1 MNKDFSISKITLI
14 IISSVLLVI
23 SLVLFLII
31 YSPTSQ
37 QTYSPINVL
46 DDLRNIEDQPNNK
59 KLVKYYENNDEFE
72 YIGSELSLAFVAERY
87 SEIVEWYNKKT
98 SLFMKLFIT
107 MAVLLIC
114 SLTLLIISMV
124 LR

>member
-1 MNKDFSISKITLI
+1 M
-14 IISSVLLVI
+14 
-23 SLVLFLII
+23 
-31 YSPTSQ
+31 
-37 QTYSPINVL
+37 L